1 MLGILHTRV
10 TQAIAEYLPKKLRLE
25 LFMLVYR
32 RCGSSPAA
40 TARVLKMHPRQVY
53 FYIPGRRGKIRNF
66 PSDET
71 AAVILDAALKLSR
84 GQALRVVRRAL
95 KRFSRLV
102 FKLR

>member
-1 MLGILHTRV
+1 MGTRV
-10 TQAIAEYLPKKLRLE
+10 TSAIAEYLPKKLRLE
-25 LFMLVYR
+25 LFLLVYR
-32 RCGSSPAA
+32 RCGSSPTK
-40 TARVLKMHPRQVY
+40 TARALKMHPRQVY

-71 AAVILDAALKLSR
+71 AAVILDAALKLSH
-84 GQALRVVRRAL
+84 GQALKMIRRAY